1 MFNSLKRSETSCS
14 FKIAMYILDD
24 EDLIDK
30 LVELYETGD
39 YEVMIVADKGKL
51 ERNQIL
57 KDKIIGKNIYLGELG
72 VPYEKGRVQS
82 LHHKFMIVDC
92 PDLIDKT
99 GPYKNMPYK
108 EVMLGSYNWSN
119 GANYN
124 NYEDCLYLRD
134 TEVVNKL
141 DAHFDNLINRSVPI
155 NLGNR
160 MDESFSEVIEES
172 GRYQPL
178 DSDDPDYYLTDDDF

>member
-14 FKIAMYILDD
+14 FKIAMYVLDD
-24 EDLIDK
+24 KDLIDK
-30 LVELYETGD
+30 LVELDATGD
-39 YEVMIVADKGKL
+39 HAVMIVADKGNL
-51 ERNQIL
+51 EKNQLL
-57 KDKIIGKNIYLGELG
+57 KDKILGTNIYLGELG
-72 VPYEKGRVQS
+72 VPYEKGNGQS
-82 LHHKFMIVDC
+82 LHHKFMIADC

-119 GANYN
+119 GANYS

-134 TEVVNKL
+134 AEVVNKL

-160 MDESFSEVIEES
+160 LDESFSEVIEES